1 MTDPAASPTV
11 ATPARTI
18 VFFGDSVTDCQHR
31 ADPEG
36 LGQGYVRMLAEGALV
51 GDTVINSGISG
62 NRVSDLQGRVDADV
76 LAHHPDLVS
85 ILIGINDTW
94 RRFDRNDPTSAQA
107 YEAGFRDLL
116 QRISASG
123 ATLVLME
130 PFVIPVTDEQATAWR
145 EDLDPRIAVVHALA
159 QEFDAI
165 IVPTDAALNA
175 TAARVSATTLAGD
188 GVHPTAAGHLAIADL
203 WASVVGAVEG

>member
-11 ATPARTI
+11 ATPTRTI

-31 ADPEG
+31 TDPEG
-36 LGQGYVRMLAEGALV
+36 LGQGYVRMLAEGALA
-51 GDTVINSGISG
+51 DETVINSGISG
-62 NRVSDLQGRVDADV
+62 NRVVDLQARVDEDV
-76 LAHHPDLVS
+76 IAHDPDLVS

-94 RRFDRNDPTSAQA
+94 RRFDRDDPTSTEA
-107 YEAGFRDLL
+107 YEAGYRDLL
-116 QRISASG
+116 QRIAVTE
-123 ATLVLME
+123 AKLVLME

-159 QEFDAI
+159 QEFGAI

-175 TAARVSATTLAGD
+175 TAARVSATALAGD
-188 GVHPTAAGHLAIADL
+188 GVHPTVAGHSAIADL
-203 WASVVGAVEG
+203 WASVVGAEQA